1 MNEIII
7 EKVKNIID
15 GKRVKI
21 NEPMCNHTTFRVGGP
36 ADLFV
41 SISTEEEI
49 TALIRLLKDEN
60 VPYFIIGNGSNLLVS
75 DEGYRGCVICVG
87 KDFTGIEVN
96 SENSAAGTCEISVL
110 AGTLLIKTSN
120 FALGKSLTGLEF
132 ASGIPGNVGGAIFM
146 NAGAYGGEMKQ
157 VVKHVRLYD
166 IENDEIVEKTCDEM
180 DFSYRHSILKEREYV
195 VLSVTLELIE
205 GDEALI
211 REKMNELAV
220 ARKTKQP
227 LEYPSA
233 GSTFKRPEGY
243 FAGKLIEDAGLK
255 GYSVGGAEVSIKH
268 SGFVINKNDAT
279 ANDVLTLIDDVIRI
293 VKEKFDVTL
302 EPEVLILK

>member
-1 MNEIII
+1 MNEVII

-15 GKRVKI
+15 EARIKI
-21 NEPMCNHTTFRVGGP
+21 NEPMCNHTTFKVGGV

-41 SISTEEEI
+41 SVSSEKEI
-49 TALIRLLKDEN
+49 TALIRLLKDEA
-60 VPYFIIGNGSNLLVS
+60 VPYFIVGNGSNLLVS

-87 KDFTGIEVN
+87 KDFSGIEVTN
-96 SENSAAGTCEISVL
+96 GEYAGEECEIKVL
-110 AGTLLIKTSN
+110 AGTLLIKTAN
-120 FALGKSLTGLEF
+120 FALEKSLTGLEF

-157 VVKHVRLYD
+157 VVTSVRLYD
-166 IENDEIVEKTCDEM
+166 IENDEIVEKTCEEM
-180 DFSYRHSILKEREYV
+180 DFSYRHSILKEHPYV
-195 VLSVTLELIE
+195 VISTKLKLIK
-205 GDEALI
+205 GDAVLI
-211 REKMNELAV
+211 KERMDELAI

-268 SGFVINKNDAT
+268 SGFVINKNAAT
-279 ANDVLTLIDDVIRI
+279 AKDVLTLIDDVITI
-293 VKEKFDVTL
+293 VKDKFDVTL

>member
-1 MNEIII
+1 MNEVII

-15 GKRVKI
+15 EARIKI
-21 NEPMCNHTTFRVGGP
+21 NEPMCNHTTFKVGGV

-41 SISTEEEI
+41 SVSSEKEI
-49 TALIRLLKDEN
+49 TALIRLLKDEA
-60 VPYFIIGNGSNLLVS
+60 VPYFIVGNGSNLLVS

-87 KDFTGIEVN
+87 KDFSGIEVTN
-96 SENSAAGTCEISVL
+96 GEDAGEECEIKVL
-110 AGTLLIKTSN
+110 AGTLLIKTAN
-120 FALGKSLTGLEF
+120 FALEKSLTGLEF

-157 VVKHVRLYD
+157 VVTSVRLYD
-166 IENDEIVEKTCDEM
+166 IENGEIVEKTCEEM
-180 DFSYRHSILKEREYV
+180 DFSYRHSILKEHPYV
-195 VLSVTLELIE
+195 VISTTLKLIK
-205 GDEALI
+205 GDAVLI
-211 REKMNELAV
+211 KERMDELAI

-268 SGFVINKNDAT
+268 SGFVINKNAAT
-279 ANDVLTLIDDVIRI
+279 AKDVLTLIDDVITI
-293 VKEKFDVTL
+293 VKDKFDVTL